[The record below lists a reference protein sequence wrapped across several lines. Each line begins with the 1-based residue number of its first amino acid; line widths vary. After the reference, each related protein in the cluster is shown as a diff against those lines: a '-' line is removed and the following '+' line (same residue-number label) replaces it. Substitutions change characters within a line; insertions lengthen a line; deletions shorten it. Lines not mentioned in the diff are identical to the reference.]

1 MAEAV
6 SGEIIFGAVEANS
19 RYSLCNLIEGRYQEL
34 MEENNEPVLLD
45 ISPYYE
51 NDSFVHLANSNQDKF
66 IILSLNCQSLNA
78 KFNELRLYVELYA
91 ENLCSPTVICLQ
103 ETWLHENSDISLL
116 QLPGYQLVWR
126 PRSCSAHGSVA
137 FYFLDYLSYTVV
149 NVFENTTSWDGLF
162 IEVELGSERP
172 GFPKENL
179 IVGNIYRPPN
189 SNIYSI
195 TSFTDDIQQIFRDL
209 DRKTRVIIAGDF

>member
-1 MAEAV
+1 MAVAV
-6 SGEIIFGAVEANS
+6 SAENIFGAVEANS
-19 RYSLCNLIEGRYQEL
+19 TYYLCNLIEGRYQEL

-51 NDSFVHLANSNQDKF
+51 NDSFVNLANSNQDKF

-78 KFNELRLYVELYA
+78 KFNELRRYVELYA

-126 PRSCSAHGSVA
+126 PRSCSAHGGVT
-137 FYFLDYLSYTVV
+137 FYLLDFLSYTMSLRIQPPGM
-149 NVFENTTSWDGLF
+149 VFL
-162 IEVELGSERP
+162 L
-172 GFPKENL
+172 K
-179 IVGNIYRPPN
+179 
-189 SNIYSI
+189 
-195 TSFTDDIQQIFRDL
+195 
-209 DRKTRVIIAGDF
+209 